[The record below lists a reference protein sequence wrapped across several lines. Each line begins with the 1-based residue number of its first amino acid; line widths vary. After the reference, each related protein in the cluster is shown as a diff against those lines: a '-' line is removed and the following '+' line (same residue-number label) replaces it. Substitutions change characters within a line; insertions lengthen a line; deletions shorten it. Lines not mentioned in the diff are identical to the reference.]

1 MEKIKDRFLRYVA
14 VDTQSKDGEEQVP
27 STNKQFKL
35 AEMLVN
41 ELKNMGAEDVR
52 LSDHCYVTATIPA
65 NNGESA
71 PVIGLIAHM
80 DTSDA
85 ASGADIRPVIT
96 EQYDGT
102 PIRMSDTK
110 YLDPSEFPSL
120 LRHIGET
127 VICTDGT
134 TLLGADDKAGVAE
147 IMQAAELLLKED
159 APKHGTVRIAF
170 TPDEE
175 VGRGVDYLDVN
186 RFAADFAYTVD
197 GGDLGDLSYEC
208 FNAAG
213 AEILIDGVSIH
224 PGEAKGKMK
233 NSLLIGMEL
242 HSMLPVFMNPAA
254 TEKREGFFHLDR
266 MNGSVERTVMK
277 YIVRDHDRKLFEEK
291 KKLLISACEFMN
303 EKYGHGT
310 VTLNLKDSYYNMIE
324 VMDME
329 VVNRAIRAMKAVGI
343 EPVIEPI
350 RGGTDGARLSFMGLP
365 CPNLCAGGNNFHGP
379 YEFVTVET
387 MEKITELLVELVT
400 DR

>member
-1 MEKIKDRFLRYVA
+1 MEKILDRFLRYVA
-14 VDTQSKDGEEQVP
+14 VDTQSRDGEDKVP
-27 STNKQFKL
+27 STDKQFGL
-35 AEMLVN
+35 AEMLAA
-41 ELKNMGAEDVR
+41 ELERMGAEDVS
-52 LSDHCYVTATIPA
+52 LSEHCYVTATIPSNIA
-65 NNGESA
+65 EPA

-96 EQYDGT
+96 EKYDGT
-102 PIRMSDTK
+102 PIRMSDRK
-110 YLDPSEFPSL
+110 VLDPAEFPSL
-120 LRHIGET
+120 LRHVGET
-127 VICTDGT
+127 VVCTDGT

-147 IMQAAELLLKED
+147 IMQAAELLLAEN
-159 APKHGTVRIAF
+159 APKHGTIRIAF

-175 VGRGVDYLDVN
+175 VGRGVDCFDVEQ
-186 RFAADFAYTVD
+186 FAADFAYTVD

-213 AEILIDGVSIH
+213 AEILVEGVSIH

-233 NSLLIGMEL
+233 NSLLIAMEL
-242 HSMLPVFMNPAA
+242 HSMLPAFMNPAA

-266 MNGSVERTVMK
+266 MSGSVERTVMK
-277 YIVRDHDRKLFEEK
+277 YIVRDHDRELFEAK
-291 KKLLISACEFMN
+291 KQLLISACSFMN
-303 EKYGHGT
+303 EKYGSGT
-310 VTLNLKDSYYNMIE
+310 VTLNMKDSYYNMIE

-329 VVNRAIRAMKAVGI
+329 VVDRAIRSMKAVGI
-343 EPVIEPI
+343 EPEIEPI

-379 YEFVTVET
+379 YEYVTVET

-400 DR
+400 YR

>member
-1 MEKIKDRFLRYVA
+1 MEQIKDRFLRYVA

-27 STNKQFKL
+27 STNKQFQL
-35 AEMLVN
+35 AEMLAG
-41 ELKNMGAEDVR
+41 ELIRMGAEDVQ
-52 LSDHCYVTATIPA
+52 LSEHCYVTATIPA
-65 NNGESA
+65 NMEGKA

-96 EQYDGT
+96 ERYDGT
-102 PIRMSDTK
+102 PIRMSDKKT
-110 YLDPSEFPSL
+110 LDPAEFPSL

-147 IMQAAELLLKED
+147 IMQAAEILLSKD
-159 APKHGTVRIAF
+159 APRHGTIRIAF

-175 VGRGVDYLDVN
+175 VGRGVDCFDVEQ
-186 RFAADFAYTVD
+186 FAADFAYTVD

-213 AEILIDGVSIH
+213 AEILIEGVSIH

-242 HSMLPVFMNPAA
+242 QSMLPVFMNPAA

-266 MNGSVERTVMK
+266 MSGSVERTVMK
-277 YIVRDHDRKLFEEK
+277 YIVRDHDRELFEAK
-291 KKLLISACEFMN
+291 KQLLISACAFMN
-303 EKYGHGT
+303 EKYGSGT
-310 VTLNLKDSYYNMIE
+310 VTLNMNDSYYNMIE
-324 VMDME
+324 AMDME
-329 VVNRAIRAMKAVGI
+329 VVNRAIRSMKAVGI

-379 YEFVTVET
+379 YEYVTVET

>member
-41 ELKNMGAEDVR
+41 ELKNMGAEDIR

-65 NNGESA
+65 NNGKSA

-85 ASGADIRPVIT
+85 ASGAEIRPVIT

-110 YLDPSEFPSL
+110 YLDPSKFPSL

-175 VGRGVDYLDVN
+175 VGRGVDCFDVN
-186 RFAADFAYTVD
+186 QFAADFAYTVD

-213 AEILIDGVSIH
+213 AEVLIDGVSIH

-242 HSMLPVFMNPAA
+242 HSMLPAFMNPAA

-291 KKLLISACEFMN
+291 KQLLISACEFMN

-329 VVNRAIRAMKAVGI
+329 VVNRAIRAMEAVGI

-379 YEFVTVET
+379 YEFVTAET

>member
-1 MEKIKDRFLRYVA
+1 MEKIIDRFLRYVA

-27 STNKQFKL
+27 STDKQFKL
-35 AEMLVN
+35 AEMLAG
-41 ELKNMGAEDVR
+41 ELKRMGAADVS
-52 LSDHCYVTATIPA
+52 LSEHCYVTATIPA
-65 NNGESA
+65 NTEDPA

-96 EQYDGT
+96 EKYDGT
-102 PIRMSDTK
+102 PIRMSGSK
-110 YLDPSEFPSL
+110 VLDPAEFPSL
-120 LRHIGET
+120 LRHVGET

-147 IMQAAELLLKED
+147 IMQAAELLLAED

-175 VGRGVDYLDVN
+175 VGRGVDCFDVEQ
-186 RFAADFAYTVD
+186 FAADFAYTVD

-213 AEILIDGVSIH
+213 AEILVEGVSIH

-233 NSLLIGMEL
+233 NSLLIAMEL
-242 HSMLPVFMNPAA
+242 HAMLPAFMNPAA

-266 MNGSVERTVMK
+266 MSGSVERTVMK
-277 YIVRDHDRKLFEEK
+277 YIVRDHDRELFEAK
-291 KKLLISACEFMN
+291 KQLLISACSFMN
-303 EKYGHGT
+303 EKYGPGT
-310 VTLNLKDSYYNMIE
+310 VILNMKDSYYNMIE
-324 VMDME
+324 AMDME
-329 VVNRAIRAMKAVGI
+329 VVDRAIRSMKAVGI
-343 EPVIEPI
+343 EPEIEPI

-379 YEFVTVET
+379 YEYVTVQT

>member
-1 MEKIKDRFLRYVA
+1 MEKILNRFLRYVA

-27 STNKQFKL
+27 STDKQFKL
-35 AEMLVN
+35 AEMLAE
-41 ELKNMGAEDVR
+41 ELKRMGAADVS
-52 LSDHCYVTATIPA
+52 LSEHCYVTATIPSNTA
-65 NNGESA
+65 GSA

-96 EQYDGT
+96 EKYDGS
-102 PIRMSDTK
+102 PIRMSDNK
-110 YLDPSEFPSL
+110 VLDPAEFPSL
-120 LRHIGET
+120 LRHTGET
-127 VICTDGT
+127 VICTDGN

-147 IMQAAELLLKED
+147 IMQAAELLLSED

-175 VGRGVDYLDVN
+175 VGRGVDCFDVEQ
-186 RFAADFAYTVD
+186 FAADFAYTVD

-213 AEILIDGVSIH
+213 AEILIEGVSIH

-233 NSLLIGMEL
+233 NSLLIAMEL
-242 HSMLPVFMNPAA
+242 HAMLPTFMNPAA

-266 MNGSVERTVMK
+266 MSGSVERTVMK
-277 YIVRDHDRKLFEEK
+277 YIVRDHDRELFEAK
-291 KKLLISACEFMN
+291 KQLLISACSFMN
-303 EKYGHGT
+303 EKYGSDT
-310 VTLNLKDSYYNMIE
+310 VTLNMKDSYYNMIE
-324 VMDME
+324 VMDMQ
-329 VVNRAIRAMKAVGI
+329 VVDRAIRSMKAVGI
-343 EPVIEPI
+343 EPEIEPI

-379 YEFVTVET
+379 YEYVAVET

>member
-41 ELKNMGAEDVR
+41 ELKNMGAEDIR

-65 NNGESA
+65 NNGKSA

-85 ASGADIRPVIT
+85 ASGAEIRPVIT

-110 YLDPSEFPSL
+110 YLDPSKFPSL

-175 VGRGVDYLDVN
+175 VGRGVDCFDVN
-186 RFAADFAYTVD
+186 QFAADFAYTVD

-213 AEILIDGVSIH
+213 AEVLIDGVSIH
-224 PGEAKGKMK
+224 PGHK
-233 NSLLIGMEL
+233 
-242 HSMLPVFMNPAA
+242 PAI
-254 TEKREGFFHLDR
+254 R
-266 MNGSVERTVMK
+266 
-277 YIVRDHDRKLFEEK
+277 
-291 KKLLISACEFMN
+291 
-303 EKYGHGT
+303 
-310 VTLNLKDSYYNMIE
+310 
-324 VMDME
+324 
-329 VVNRAIRAMKAVGI
+329 NRAIGYPFASTSMVPP
-343 EPVIEPI
+343 E
-350 RGGTDGARLSFMGLP
+350 
-365 CPNLCAGGNNFHGP
+365 
-379 YEFVTVET
+379 
-387 MEKITELLVELVT
+387 
-400 DR
+400 